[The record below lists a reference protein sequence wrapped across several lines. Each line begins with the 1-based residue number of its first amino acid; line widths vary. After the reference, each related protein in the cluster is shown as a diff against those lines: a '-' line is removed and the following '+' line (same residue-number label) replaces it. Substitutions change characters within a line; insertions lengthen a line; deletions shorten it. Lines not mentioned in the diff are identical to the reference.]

1 MLPACKPGSV
11 ECCHSD
17 GHSSGSAVTHALEQ
31 PTRSVFDRGG
41 PPLAAYLALLPLGF
55 AEPRL
60 LPVARWALTPPFH
73 PCLSSSELEPSAVC
87 SLLHCPS
94 VPCST
99 AQALPGSV
107 PAGAR
112 TFLEHTR
119 ARDHP
124 TGSIHWEYNTVVDF

>member
-17 GHSSGSAVTHALEQ
+17 GHSSRSTVTHALEQ
-31 PTRSVFDRGG
+31 PTRSVFNRGG

-55 AEPRL
+55 AAPQL
-60 LPVARWALTPPFH
+60 LPAVRWALTPPFH
-73 PCLSSSELEPSAVC
+73 PCLSRRQSRWPSAVY

-94 VPCST
+94 MPLNGT
-99 AQALPGSV
+99 AQVLPGSV

-112 TFLEHTR
+112 TFLEHLH

-124 TGSIHWEYNTVVDF
+124 ADNI